1 MLQRLQHA
9 FLGVACVALLF
20 GIPGCSPTDTKRMQ
34 ALLDQISH
42 GPEDQ
47 LGTFIYGYSDASP
60 GAQQVL
66 LGMIRPLRAPSAD
79 KHMTN
84 EASRSAGRFTML
96 SVGVPWSQPTQGY
109 GFQASF
115 QPIIIC
121 HDGGRDSV
129 VGYVLPFNDIMFHFH
144 GADMEN
150 IMQLS
155 QWWIQTYGKR

>member
-1 MLQRLQHA
+1 MQA
-9 FLGVACVALLF
+9 FL
-20 GIPGCSPTDTKRMQ
+20 DR
-34 ALLDQISH
+34 ISH
-42 GPEDQ
+42 GPEAE
-47 LGTFIYGYSDASP
+47 LGTLIYGYIDASP
-60 GAQQVL
+60 GAKEVL
-66 LGMIRPLRAPSAD
+66 LGMVRPLRAPSAD
-79 KHMTN
+79 KHMTI

-96 SVGVPWSQPTQGY
+96 SVGVPWPHPTQGY

-121 HDGGRDSV
+121 RDGGRDSV